1 MNPEP
6 TAAEQIEKMLRIRN
20 TKAKTAIKVKNPDT
34 GKDEV
39 KLVPYQANRDGFYY
53 DNEKRKWVLGID
65 PSGNIVPVMLSN
77 CRDPETPS
85 PQEALHMRARE
96 DKGWLWV
103 ERMPYGFQGD
113 WATERAK
120 VVEQRRAEHHA
131 KARKDAPDKM
141 QQLAAG
147 FHGEIR
153 TLIESLGVAAR
164 VANEPA
170 KVEKT
175 KVKDAG

>member
-1 MNPEP
+1 MKPEP
-6 TAAEQIEKMLRIRN
+6 TAAEQIEKALSIRN
-20 TKAKTAIKVKNPDT
+20 AKAKTAIKVKNPDT

-65 PSGNIVPVMLSN
+65 PAGNLVPVMLST

-85 PQEALHMRARE
+85 PQEAIQIRARE

-113 WATERAK
+113 WTAERAK
-120 VVEQRRAEHHA
+120 IVEQRRAEHFA
-131 KARKDAPDKM
+131 KARKDAPNQM
-141 QQLAAG
+141 QTLAAS
-147 FHGEIR
+147 FHGEIK
-153 TLIESLGVAAR
+153 TLIEGLGIAAR
-164 VANEPA
+164 TANEKPE
-170 KVEKT
+170 KVKT
-175 KVKDAG
+175 KDAG